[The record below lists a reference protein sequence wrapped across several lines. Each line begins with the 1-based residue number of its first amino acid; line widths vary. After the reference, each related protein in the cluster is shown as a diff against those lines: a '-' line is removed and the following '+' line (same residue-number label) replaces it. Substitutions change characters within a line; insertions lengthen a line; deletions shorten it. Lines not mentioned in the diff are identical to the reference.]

1 MNEENR
7 KKFEKLARPLIQFLN
22 EHGHPHMHAMITTD
36 SAEVSEGIC
45 AFSTDDYIE
54 LTSSPDCPGW
64 PAAELPPH
72 VRELPQ
78 VGLPHSSVHD
88 QESEN

>member
-45 AFSTDDYIE
+45 AFSTDDYI
-54 LTSSPDCPGW
+54 LD
-64 PAAELPPH
+64 
-72 VRELPQ
+72 
-78 VGLPHSSVHD
+78 
-88 QESEN
+88 